1 MVSAMTEQPQKKK
14 GILERLFLKFMA
26 NWQEVKAQHQRI
38 LERRNQST
46 EQNEATE
53 KEEYECPQ
61 CGQSCTK
68 EEYESGFCLDCDT
81 VEMGI

>member
-1 MVSAMTEQPQKKK
+1 MTEQPQKKK

-46 EQNEATE
+46 EKNEDTE

-61 CGQSCTK
+61 CGQECTQ
-68 EEYESGFCLDCDT
+68 EEFESGFCLDCDQI
-81 VEMGI
+81 EMFGD